1 MADNTNKDYKDKVWG
16 LAEQVQRN
24 GWHIEKELISTV
36 GIGLIAKPPK
46 GCWGKK
52 EIWKN
57 LENLLGIIR
66 DISIQADFLCPI
78 VVGLHDVK
86 EEKELLFRWQRDQD
100 WHRGNF
106 ILFPYEVEDDDSSN
120 IKAILNPHKVDLQSY
135 IPESVDTAKIIE
147 GLKENEEIE
156 EGLKDLIIEHLVNI
170 YENDVTEWERY
181 WENKIENWIAD
192 KTDNAHEPKKT
203 EGQKGH
209 VEVLD
214 NRIGKIA
221 SISIKDFKGIKE
233 SHKLDVNADL
243 VLITGPNGNGKS
255 SFIEALTL
263 ALTGFHPEAENGV
276 LPDHF
281 FHYGA
286 EELTVEIEGKEG
298 EYIRLQ
304 ATKGGKGFVI
314 ENGLEIKRKQLSE
327 TQKKYHKSG
336 SGKLLFRLTSFLPEY
351 VRLLFDEEVTEQE
364 DRSDELSPADVLSE
378 LFKPFPIEVRTLFGT
393 LRKKQK
399 GIEETIEKE
408 KQNRQ
413 DIQNM
418 AEHLEQASDWSE
430 KLVNIINPLLKALD
444 IEGVKLPSIEEKDIV
459 KKQVNLYNN
468 LRKELEHSLSV
479 GIDFSIGGMYRLYDH
494 IKRKIEA
501 KYGAIDLEEL
511 KEEKKRL
518 LNQKEKIE
526 EELIEYNE
534 CLEKLSN
541 IFEALSDR
549 SFLSGCIDMLQ
560 NEKGFNDIAEELR
573 LVDTD
578 KAEIFKKVIGIKGTI
593 SKKKDQIDNML
604 KEVDKKIE
612 NAHKL
617 LPYHEQLKEF
627 KRYVDDSNKMFDNIS
642 SFLDLYNNSKSDEE
656 YLSQLD
662 YKLRQ
667 LKTLESF
674 LDNQQILSEEF
685 MEIFNKAINKVL
697 KRFAMT
703 RGLEAVA
710 IDRRDRGGPGYK
722 IHAKENGQ
730 CNKEDRR
737 TLPCFSLGQRAQIGL
752 AWMLAS
758 RELVENSK
766 DIDFP
771 HRAIVL
777 DDPTAAFDMTNLL
790 SNVLLCRQ
798 LAYHPEPSRR
808 YQLFIVSH
816 HEEFTDRLLD
826 LLCPPGKDCSMHLVR
841 FSDWTPDTGAK
852 IECFKVEPAPYDFDK
867 AIAAFRKGLQYLRSY
882 YGSPS

>member
-46 GCWGKK
+46 GCWEKR

-78 VVGLHDVK
+78 VVGLHGVK

-106 ILFPYEVEDDDSSN
+106 ILFPYEMEDDDNSN
-120 IKAILNPHKVDLQSY
+120 IEAILHPHKVDLQRY

-147 GLKENEEIE
+147 GLKENGEIE
-156 EGLKDLIIEHLVNI
+156 EGLKDLIIENILNI
-170 YENDVTEWERY
+170 YGHDVTEWERY
-181 WENKIENWIAD
+181 WENIIDKWIAD
-192 KTDNAHEPKKT
+192 KTDSAYEAKKT
-203 EGQKGH
+203 EGQKGT
-209 VEVLD
+209 VEISD

-221 SISIKDFKGIKE
+221 SISIKNFKGIKE
-233 SHKLDVNADL
+233 SHKLDVNADI

-263 ALTGFHPEAENGV
+263 ALTGFHPEAENGA

-304 ATKGGKGFVI
+304 ATKGGRGFVI

-327 TQKKYHKSG
+327 TQKKYRESG

-351 VRLLFDEEVTEQE
+351 VRLLFDEEATEQE
-364 DRSDELSPADVLSE
+364 DRSDGLSPADVLSE
-378 LFKPFPIEVRTLFGT
+378 LFKPFPIEARTLLGM

-399 GIEETIEKE
+399 SIEETIENE

-413 DIQNM
+413 NIQNM
-418 AEHLEQASDWSE
+418 AELLEQASDWSE
-430 KLVNIINPLLKALD
+430 NLVNIINPLLQALD
-444 IEGVKLPSIEEKDIV
+444 MEGVKLPSVEEKEIV

-468 LRKELEHSLSV
+468 LRKVLERRISI
-479 GIDFSIGGMYRLYDH
+479 GIDFSNAGIYRLYDH
-494 IKRKIEA
+494 IKRKIES
-501 KYGAIDLEEL
+501 KYGAIDQEEL

-518 LNQKEKIE
+518 LKQKEKIE
-526 EELIEYNE
+526 EELIEYNKF
-534 CLEKLSN
+534 LEKLSN

-549 SFLSGCIDMLQ
+549 SFLSGCIDMLKS
-560 NEKGFNDIAEELR
+560 EKGYNDIAEELR

-578 KAEIFKKVIGIKGTI
+578 KAERFREVIRIKGMPP
-593 SKKKDQIDNML
+593 KGKDQIDEEL
-604 KEVDKKIE
+604 EKIDKKIE
-612 NAHKL
+612 NAFKL
-617 LPYHEQLKEF
+617 LPYHEQLKKF
-627 KRYVDDSNKMFDNIS
+627 KEYIDDSNNIFDTIS

-656 YLSQLD
+656 YLSRLD
-662 YKLRQ
+662 EKLRQ
-667 LKTLESF
+667 LKALESY
-674 LDNQQILSEEF
+674 LDKQQILSEEF

-697 KRFAMT
+697 KRFTMT
-703 RGLEAVA
+703 RGLEAVV
-710 IDRRDRGGPGYK
+710 IDRRDGGGPGYK
-722 IHAKENGQ
+722 IHAKENDQ
-730 CNKEDRR
+730 CKKEDRR

-758 RELVENSK
+758 RELVENSE

-777 DDPTAAFDMTNLL
+777 DDPTASFDMTNLL

-826 LLCPPGKDCSMHLVR
+826 LLCPPGKECSMHLVR

-852 IECFKVEPAPYDFDK
+852 IECFKVEPAPDDFDK

-882 YGSPS
+882 NGSPS

>member
-1 MADNTNKDYKDKVWG
+1 MADNTSKGHKDKVRG
-16 LAEQVQRN
+16 LTEQVQRN

-36 GIGLIAKPPK
+36 GIGLIAKPPG
-46 GCWGKK
+46 GCWEKR
-52 EIWKN
+52 ETWRN

-78 VVGLHDVK
+78 VVGLHNVK

-106 ILFPYEVEDDDSSN
+106 ILFPYEIEDDDNSN
-120 IKAILNPHKVDLQSY
+120 IEAILNPYKVDLNNY
-135 IPESVDTAKIIE
+135 IPKSVDTAKIIE

-156 EGLKDLIIEHLVNI
+156 EGLKEFIIENFINI
-170 YENDVTEWERY
+170 YEHDVTEWERY
-181 WENKIENWIAD
+181 WENIIDKWIAD
-192 KTDNAHEPKKT
+192 KTDSADELKKT

-214 NRIGKIA
+214 NRISKIV
-221 SISIKDFKGIKE
+221 SINIKNFKGIKE
-233 SHKLDVNADL
+233 SHKLDVNADI

-263 ALTGFHPEAENGV
+263 ALTGFHPEVENGV

-286 EELTVEIEGKEG
+286 KEFTVEIEGKDG
-298 EYIRLQ
+298 ESIRLQ
-304 ATKGGKGFVI
+304 ATKGANGYVI
-314 ENGLEIKRKQLSE
+314 ENGLEIRRKQLSE
-327 TQKKYHKSG
+327 TQKKYHESG

-351 VRLLFDEEVTEQE
+351 VRLLFDEEATYKE

-399 GIEETIEKE
+399 VIEETIEKE
-408 KQNRQ
+408 KQNWE
-413 DIQNM
+413 DIRNR
-418 AEHLEQASDWSE
+418 AEYLEQTFDWLE
-430 KLVNIINPLLKALD
+430 KLVNIINSLLEALD
-444 IEGVKLPSIEEKDIV
+444 MEGVKLPSVEGKDIV

-468 LRKELEHSLSV
+468 LRKELEHRLSI
-479 GIDFSIGGMYRLYDH
+479 GIDFSKEGMYSLYDD
-494 IKRKIEA
+494 IKRKIES

-518 LNQKEKIE
+518 LKQKEKIE

-534 CLEKLSN
+534 FLEKLSN

-549 SFLSGCIDMLQ
+549 SFLSGCIDVLE
-560 NEKGFNDIAEELR
+560 NEKGFNDISEELR

-578 KAEIFKKVIGIKGTI
+578 KAEIFKKVVRIEGTI
-593 SKKKDQIDNML
+593 SKKKDEIDDDL
-604 KEVDKKIE
+604 KDVDNKIE
-612 NAHKL
+612 NALKL
-617 LPYHEQLKEF
+617 QPYHQQLKEF
-627 KRYVDDSNKMFDNIS
+627 KGYIDDSNKVFDNIS

-656 YLSQLD
+656 YLRRLD
-662 YKLRQ
+662 EKLRQ
-667 LKTLESF
+667 LKALESF
-674 LDNQQILSEEF
+674 LDKQQLLSEEF
-685 MEIFNKAINKVL
+685 LDIFNKAINKVL

-710 IDRRDRGGPGYK
+710 IDRGDSGGPGYK
-722 IHAKENGQ
+722 IHAKENDQ
-730 CNKEDRR
+730 CKKEDRR

-758 RELVENSK
+758 RELLENSQN
-766 DIDFP
+766 IDFP
-771 HRAIVL
+771 HRAVVL

-798 LAYHPEPSRR
+798 LAYHPDSSRR

-826 LLCPPGKDCSMHLVR
+826 LLCPPGKECSMHLIR
-841 FSDWTPDTGAK
+841 FSDWTPDTGAT
-852 IECFKVEPAPYDFDK
+852 IECFKVEPAPDDFDK

-882 YGSPS
+882 NVSPS